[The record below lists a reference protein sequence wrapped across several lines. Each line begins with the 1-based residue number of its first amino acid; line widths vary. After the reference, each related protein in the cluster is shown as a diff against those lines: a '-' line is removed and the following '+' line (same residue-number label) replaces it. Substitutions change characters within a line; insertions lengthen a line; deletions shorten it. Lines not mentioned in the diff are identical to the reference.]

1 MHFLIAATIGL
12 LLFTPTSGGIG
23 VWSSALAQP
32 TADMTSP
39 VDVVYAGEVFVDLN
53 RNGIREQ
60 EETGMQNVTIR
71 IETLEGEL
79 LDDTTSD
86 EDGVYIFS
94 DLPEPMVRVRILP
107 PALYAI
113 SANGDYIISTTD
125 PQSPTVRSTGLFIGV
140 FFPQISGT

>member
-1 MHFLIAATIGL
+1 MNA
-12 LLFTPTSGGIG
+12 
-23 VWSSALAQP
+23 
-32 TADMTSP
+32 
-39 VDVVYAGEVFVDLN
+39 
-53 RNGIREQ
+53 R
-60 EETGMQNVTIR
+60 
-71 IETLEGEL
+71 